1 MTDTRITL
9 SGASGLCMPSLP
21 SHGLGSDEVCRPQL
35 TDAPVSSSPISVFG
49 PSLTCANGLSS
60 RLNAER
66 IAAHT
71 PRRFLWRIW
80 NRFRALFALVYLV
93 RIISATWPP
102 SILLLAWLYR
112 CRLSC
117 NGLRSDHLASGM
129 SSVCNST
136 VLLEGR
142 TIGCSWNATPPVASC
157 SFSSF
162 PDDISDI

>member
-1 MTDTRITL
+1 MRCAARSSL
-9 SGASGLCMPSLP
+9 MPPYRAVPSASSG
-21 SHGLGSDEVCRPQL
+21 
-35 TDAPVSSSPISVFG
+35 PVSRAQ
-49 PSLTCANGLSS
+49 TAS
-60 RLNAER
+60 R
-66 IAAHT
+66 
-71 PRRFLWRIW
+71 P
-80 NRFRALFALVYLV
+80 RALFALVDLV

-142 TIGCSWNATPPVASC
+142 TIGFSWNATPPVASC
-157 SFSSF
+157 SFSRF

>member
-80 NRFRALFALVYLV
+80 NRSRALFALVDLV

-129 SSVCNST
+129 SSVLRN
-136 VLLEGR
+136 
-142 TIGCSWNATPPVASC
+142 
-157 SFSSF
+157 
-162 PDDISDI
+162 